1 MYVDNFPFYNFNSY
15 EYYANNNKKTMSWL
29 LLLCTS
35 VPIPIWCV
43 CLVSPLSSF
52 SHMHI
57 FTMDPRF
64 YCGTEDLCTVS
75 TEAETRFVLIFL
87 FALRIKGFKHW
98 LWFYMRFCRYPSA
111 WNTVRSLNEY
121 ILVRGLLGLKYV
133 TPKSHMLKS
142 LLTVT
147 LNITMFGD
155 RVLKERIEVKWGHW
169 SRS

>member
-1 MYVDNFPFYNFNSY
+1 MSIMQT
-15 EYYANNNKKTMSWL
+15 ATKRRMSWL
-29 LLLCTS
+29 LLLCYAPAYLCPS
-35 VPIPIWCV
+35 GLFCF
-43 CLVSPLSSF
+43 VSPLSSF

-64 YCGTEDLCTVS
+64 YCGTEGLCTVS

-87 FALRIKGFKHW
+87 FPLRIKGFKHW

-111 WNTVRSLNEY
+111 WNTVHSLNEY
-121 ILVRGLLGLKYV
+121 ILVRGLLGLKCV
-133 TPKSHMLKS
+133 TPKIHMLKS

-147 LNITMFGD
+147 PNITMFGD
-155 RVLKERIEVKWGHW
+155 RVLKERIEVKWDHW